1 MTKAAA
7 TDSYRIGQYAQKMG
21 VTPDFLK
28 YYQQLGLLNCEKTE
42 NGYRYYRFGE
52 SYKILECMRLKNY
65 GFSVREREALLGE
78 NMETLQQKMDAQIQ
92 ALEQKVA
99 FEQRVIASHREF
111 SQWLCRM
118 EGKNADWSIEW
129 SEEML
134 FLPHT
139 SRRSFLDD
147 PRIYEI
153 LKDWIGNMPLV
164 RSCMKIQSPTVP
176 PFRPENSDFVW
187 GLIVPQRTAREIDLP
202 VNDAVI
208 PLPRKKIF
216 QYSFINRCEED
227 PMPIDAAMGMV
238 QQLGL
243 RPCGNICVTIFMY
256 ANIKQKPQR
265 CGKISI
271 PIAAE

>member
-1 MTKAAA
+1 MTKAIKA
-7 TDSYRIGQYAQKMG
+7 DSYRIGQYAQKMG

-28 YYQQLGLLNCEKTE
+28 YYQQVGLLNSQTAE
-42 NGYRYYRFGE
+42 NGYRYYGFGE
-52 SYKILECMRLKNY
+52 SFKILECMRLKNY

-78 NMETLQQKMDAQIQ
+78 NMQSLQEKMDKQIQ

-99 FEQRVIASHREF
+99 FEQQVIASHHAF
-111 SQWLCRM
+111 SDWLRRM
-118 EGKNADWSIEW
+118 DGKAADWSIEW

-153 LKDWIGNMPLV
+153 LKDWIGSMPLV
-164 RSCMKIQSPTVP
+164 RSCMKIQSPLEP
-176 PFRPENSDFVW
+176 PFRPECSDFVW
-187 GLIVPQRTAREIDLP
+187 GLIVPQHTAQEIGLP
-202 VNDAVI
+202 VNGAVI

-216 QYSFINRCEED
+216 QYSFMNQCEAD
-227 PMPIDAAMGMV
+227 PMPIDAAMRQV

-243 RPCGNICVTIFMY
+243 HPNGNICVTIFMY
-256 ANIKQKPQR
+256 ANIRQNPQR
-265 CGKISI
+265 CGRISI
-271 PIAAE
+271 PIAEA